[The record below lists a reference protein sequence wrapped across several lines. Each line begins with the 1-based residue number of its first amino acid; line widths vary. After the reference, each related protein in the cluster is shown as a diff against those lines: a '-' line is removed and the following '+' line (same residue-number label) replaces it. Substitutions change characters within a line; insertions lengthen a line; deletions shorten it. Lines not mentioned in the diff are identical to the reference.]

1 MIPLPGVSYVSRFAC
16 LLLATLLVLAGG
28 CSTSPTRST
37 SPPTP
42 LHIAHR
48 EIPEDELLDVG
59 ILVFDTRPVR
69 EGDKDQDR
77 IPVAKQT
84 REAEARF
91 IPYHL
96 KNTLQDSGE
105 WGAVRVIPT
114 QTRAADLM
122 IKGEILRSD
131 GAELELEIAVEDA
144 TGRRWFTR
152 SYDAE
157 ATEQSYAMLS
167 PGDRD
172 AFQDVYNA
180 IANDLLAYRE
190 GLTPQEAGEIR
201 TVATLRYAADLLPD
215 PFEGYLQETGQETLR
230 AVRLPA
236 RDDPVFARML
246 QVREREYALID
257 TVNDYYDNLYLAM
270 WDPYQNWRR
279 FYREESIALD
289 EVKRKEM
296 TRKALGVAAVLG
308 AIALEVLGKGGGVIL
323 GTAGVLA
330 YKSGMDVGE
339 EAEIHEDSI
348 RELDASFNAEVEPL
362 VVEVDGKVVELQG
375 SAETQFQEWRR
386 LLHKIYL
393 AETGLGELKADIPP
407 APGSGSTGGTSSLS
421 EPGADDIPASG
432 K

>member
-1 MIPLPGVSYVSRFAC
+1 MIPAPTISGMPGALLV
-16 LLLATLLVLAGG
+16 LLAAVTVLAGG
-28 CSTSPTRST
+28 CSTTPRRST
-37 SPPTP
+37 NPPTP

-59 ILVFDTRPVR
+59 ILVFDTRTVR
-69 EGDKDQDR
+69 EGDNVEDE

-114 QTRAADLM
+114 ETRAADLL

-131 GAELELEIAVEDA
+131 GAELKLEIVVQDA

-152 SYDAE
+152 TYDAE
-157 ATEQSYAMLS
+157 ATEQSYTALS

-172 AFQDVYNA
+172 AFQDLYNA

-190 GLTPQEAGEIR
+190 GLTPQEARAIR

-215 PFEGYLQETGQETLR
+215 PFEGYLQETGQDTLR

-270 WDPYQNWRR
+270 WDPYQNWRK

-348 RELDASFNAEVEPL
+348 RELGDSFNAEVEPL
-362 VVEVDGKVVELQG
+362 VIEVDGKVVKLQG
-375 SAETQFQEWRR
+375 SAETQFEEWRR

-393 AETGLGELKADIPP
+393 AETGLGEFKQDVQPAPDTGAAGGAPPPSNPGEGGIP
-407 APGSGSTGGTSSLS
+407 APG
-421 EPGADDIPASG
+421 